1 MSHTHASPALERFLE
16 SVVRQLPREAVE
28 AMADLRPPFD
38 EHVDDA
44 VADEVIHLFQAKAKA
59 AIHESLAGPLPDE
72 PDFNEETK
80 QVLRDA
86 REGKGLVRY
95 DNWDELFA
103 DLGM

>member
-1 MSHTHASPALERFLE
+1 MSHVQASPALDRFLE
-16 SVVRQLPREAVE
+16 TVVRQLPRDAVE

-38 EHVDDA
+38 QQDA
-44 VADEVIHLFQAKAKA
+44 VADEVIHLFQLKAKA
-59 AIHESLAGPLPDE
+59 AIDERLAGPLPDE
-72 PDFNEETK
+72 PEFNEETK

-95 DNWDELFA
+95 DDWDDLFA